1 MAETALALIAVEKRF
16 GAVTAVDRCSLSVV
30 RGEILALLGP
40 SGCGK
45 TTLLNLIAGF
55 EDPDAGDIR
64 LGGRSLLGVPAH
76 QRNMGMVFQHYA
88 LFPHLSVA
96 ANIGYGL
103 EARALPR
110 QEIAQRVAENIALLQ
125 LVGLEQRYPAELS
138 GGQRQRVAVARALA
152 IRPDLLLLD
161 EAFSALDKN
170 LRETMQVELSLLLRR
185 LGITA
190 ILVTHDQREAFALA
204 DRIAVME
211 RGNVVQVGPP
221 KALYRSPD
229 SAFVLEFLGSTN
241 RIPVR
246 RVGDRLLGGGLDFP
260 APGGAG
266 ARDIDGVY
274 LRTEDLALAD
284 TPTPVHAGAP
294 AQIALSVFLGSL
306 HRYVVSLGDL
316 SLIADRPPGEDE
328 RPVGA
333 KVYLAFDPGRCRPAD
348 RG

>member
-1 MAETALALIAVEKRF
+1 MAEHALELKDVEKRF
-16 GAVTAVDRCSLSVV
+16 GTVAAVDRCSLAVA

-45 TTLLNLIAGF
+45 TTLLNLVAGF

-64 LGGRSLLGVPAH
+64 LAGRSLLGVPANR
-76 QRNMGMVFQHYA
+76 RNMGMVFQQYA
-88 LFPHLSVA
+88 LFPHMTVA
-96 ANIGYGL
+96 ANIAYGL
-103 EARALPR
+103 EARTLPR
-110 QEIAQRVAENIALLQ
+110 DEIAKRVDENIALLH
-125 LVGLEQRYPAELS
+125 LDGLEKRYPAELS

-152 IRPDLLLLD
+152 IRPDLLLFD

-211 RGNVVQVGPP
+211 RGRIVQAGPP
-221 KALYRSPD
+221 REVYRQPR

-246 RVGDRLLGGGLDFP
+246 LEGGRLLAAGLDFTL
-260 APGGAG
+260 PGVESG
-266 ARDIDGVY
+266 IDGVY
-274 LRTEDLALAD
+274 LRTEDLGLSDAPTAVHPGPAGVIALA
-284 TPTPVHAGAP
+284 T
-294 AQIALSVFLGSL
+294 FLGGVQ
-306 HRYVVSLGDL
+306 RYVVSLGEL
-316 SLIADRPPGEDE
+316 SLVSDRPPGEAD
-328 RPVGA
+328 RAVGDR
-333 KVYLAFDPGRCRPAD
+333 VYLAFDPERCRPAGRD
-348 RG
+348 

>member
-1 MAETALALIAVEKRF
+1 MAEHALELKDVEKRF
-16 GAVTAVDRCSLSVV
+16 GPVTAVDRCSLDVA

-45 TTLLNLIAGF
+45 TTLLNLVAGF

-64 LGGRSLLGVPAH
+64 LAGRSLLGVPANR
-76 QRNMGMVFQHYA
+76 RNMGMVFQQYA
-88 LFPHLSVA
+88 LFPHMTVA
-96 ANIGYGL
+96 ANIAYGL
-103 EARALPR
+103 EARALP
-110 QEIAQRVAENIALLQ
+110 QKEIQQRVAENVALLH
-125 LVGLEQRYPAELS
+125 LDGLERRYPAELS

-152 IRPDLLLLD
+152 IRPDLLLFD

-211 RGNVVQVGPP
+211 RGRIVQAGPP
-221 KALYRSPD
+221 KELYRQPS

-246 RVGDRLLGGGLDFP
+246 REGGRLLASGLDFALP
-260 APGGAG
+260 DGVESPEIA
-266 ARDIDGVY
+266 GVY

-284 TPTPVHAGAP
+284 APTEVHAGPP
-294 AQIALSVFLGSL
+294 AQVTLSVFLGNVQ
-306 HRYVVSLGDL
+306 RYVLTLGEL
-316 SLIADRPPGEDE
+316 SLVADRPPGEAE
-328 RPVGA
+328 RKVGA
-333 KVYLAFDPGRCRPAD
+333 SVYLAFDPARCRPAGD
-348 RG
+348 T